1 MTSRDAKIDAIIRPS
16 TGILFPCRD
25 CTRCG
30 GTAKYPS
37 TLDGGRCWGCNG
49 TRVKVTPKARGFAAA
64 WAQIKRRAS
73 EPFGTEV
80 RVGEFIARDGR
91 GGGPFGTSRPGSAGN
106 PWVQIISIDDAGT
119 FSHGSS
125 NGVEYAHPEVRLLLS
140 DWSTRTVSSGHL
152 LRRKT
157 RIKCSADLTT
167 ARDELARL
175 AWEAQPK
182 YIQAARTA
190 QRREVA

>member
-1 MTSRDAKIDAIIRPS
+1 MTSRDTKIDAIIRPS
-16 TGILFPCRD
+16 TGMVFPCRD
-25 CTRCG
+25 CRRCG

-37 TLDGGRCWGCNG
+37 TLDGGRCWGCG
-49 TRVKVTPKARGFAAA
+49 GGRVQVTPKARGFAAA
-64 WAQIKRRAS
+64 WDQILQRAC
-73 EPFGTEV
+73 EPLGDEV
-80 RVGEFIARDGR
+80 RVGEFIARHGR
-91 GGGPFGTSRPGSAGN
+91 GMAAFGTSEPGSAGN

-119 FSHGSS
+119 VSHGSY
-125 NGVEYAHPEVRLLLS
+125 NGVKYAHPEVRLLLS
-140 DWSTRTVSSGHL
+140 DWSTQTVSSGHL

-182 YIQAARTA
+182 YIQAARAA
-190 QRREVA
+190 QRKEVA